1 MPTLYSIKGAGFNC
15 VPVNQDFPLS
25 KLLFCSRQWITSN
38 HNRSVTTCIHTYQ
51 VTVASST
58 DSSPLSVPGLNATVK
73 GLRGNTDYSV
83 TVRAVNGAGDGELS
97 QPLSITTNLG
107 VYPPEIASVTANE
120 NTGQYILRINRFKT
134 DFGDIRYGVVT

>member
-1 MPTLYSIKGAGFNC
+1 M
-15 VPVNQDFPLS
+15 
-25 KLLFCSRQWITSN
+25 
-38 HNRSVTTCIHTYQ
+38 TTRVHTYQ

-58 DSSPLSVPGLNATVK
+58 ESITLSVPGLTATVK
-73 GLRGNTDYSV
+73 GLQGNTDYSV

-97 QPLSITTNLG
+97 QPLSITTSLG
-107 VYPPEIASVTANE
+107 VYPAEIASVTANE